1 MKEIMDRFIEWV
13 NKHGG
18 PTPVAVTIGKSPQSF
33 YNYTNRGS
41 KPNMEI
47 FALLANH
54 YPDFDPDFILTGR
67 NKSTA
72 AAEEKLKEMEAK
84 YHILQSM
91 YERAVVEKAASM
103 GKSKGAKLC
112 PDTKKILRIEGAK
125 QMMHNAR
132 RAGRKGSSKQVSV
145 RVPGALIVPDLKELF
160 SRPL

>member
-72 AAEEKLKEMEAK
+72 AAEERLKEMEAK
-84 YHILQSM
+84 YQILQSM

-103 GKSKGAKLC
+103 GKSKGAILC
-112 PDTKKILRIEGAK
+112 PDMNREV
-125 QMMHNAR
+125 
-132 RAGRKGSSKQVSV
+132 RKHIAADSMRLPRSRKTSRSVSV
-145 RVPGALIVPDLKELF
+145 RVPGVVVPNIMDQVREILG
-160 SRPL
+160 